1 MGINHF
7 HPGLCPEKFTGL
19 SKYKEIP
26 IIFIRIFVGWT
37 CKWPI
42 WPMFSAARQ
51 QPKGPWE
58 DANVTESL
66 ASLQPHHC
74 VRIAQPKCGKCVPKN
89 IKKFDLIMGL
99 PLLDIIGRSCF
110 DFNHGI
116 WCFPWLFGSPALGH
130 TGITGWRSD
139 VHDQISGGK
148 CWSSKNI
155 IRHGHKGQIIHLSWN
170 VGLFLAMEVKHTL
183 SMYCSTNPLWRVSP
197 TIGRF
202 R

>member
-74 VRIAQPKCGKCVPKN
+74 VRIAQPKCGKCVPKKHQE
-89 IKKFDLIMGL
+89 IWL
-99 PLLDIIGRSCF
+99 
-110 DFNHGI
+110 NHGI
-116 WCFPWLFGSPALGH
+116 TVIGYYWAIMFWFQPWDMVFSMIVWFPCFGPHRYHGLALR
-130 TGITGWRSD
+130 RSWSN
-139 VHDQISGGK
+139 IWGK
-148 CWSSKNI
+148 MLVLKKYHSSWS
-155 IRHGHKGQIIHLSWN
+155 
-170 VGLFLAMEVKHTL
+170 
-183 SMYCSTNPLWRVSP
+183 
-197 TIGRF
+197 
-202 R
+202 